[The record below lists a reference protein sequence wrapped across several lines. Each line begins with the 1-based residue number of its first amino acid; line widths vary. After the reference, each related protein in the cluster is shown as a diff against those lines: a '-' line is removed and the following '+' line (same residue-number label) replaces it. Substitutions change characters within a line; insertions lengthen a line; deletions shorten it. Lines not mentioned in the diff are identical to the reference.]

1 MQLWILLAL
10 GAAFLQNLRSALQK
24 TLATRIGV
32 LGATF
37 ARFVF
42 AAPWALALAAGLH
55 FAGAATPG
63 VTPAFGLWALL
74 GALAQ
79 IAATV
84 LLLRLFALRDFAVG
98 NAFAKT
104 ETVQAA
110 LFGAVLLGDRVG
122 PLGWAAIAIG
132 LAGLLLLSGP
142 GGWRGGLS
150 GPAAGLGIAAG
161 AAFALASIGYRGA
174 SLALAGEAGFVVRAA
189 FTLAVVLALQTATM
203 AVWMAWRAPDA
214 LAAAFT
220 EWRIGA
226 LVGAAGMAAS
236 LGWFMALT
244 LQTAALVKAVGQ
256 VELVF
261 SWLTSRLAFR
271 ERPTVR
277 ETLGVALIGG
287 GVVLLALGG

>member
-1 MQLWILLAL
+1 VPLWIAFSL

-24 TLATRIGV
+24 TLSQRIGV

-42 AAPWALALAAGLH
+42 AAPWALLLVAGLL
-55 FAGAATPG
+55 AGGAVPPG
-63 VTPAFGLWALL
+63 ATPAFFGWAML
-74 GALAQ
+74 GAGAQ
-79 IAATV
+79 IGATV

-110 LFGAVLLGDRVG
+110 LFGALLLGDRVG
-122 PLGWAAIAIG
+122 ALGWAAIAVG
-132 LAGLLLLSGP
+132 LVGLLLLSGP
-142 GGWRGGLS
+142 GGWRDGIAT
-150 GPAAGLGIAAG
+150 PAAGLGVAAG

-174 SLALAGEAGFVVRAA
+174 ALALEREAGFVLRASV
-189 FTLAVVLALQTATM
+189 TLAVVLALQTVAM
-203 AVWMAWRAPDA
+203 AAWMAWRAPRTLGDV
-214 LAAAFT
+214 AA

-226 LVGAAGMAAS
+226 LVGLAGMTAS

-261 SWLTSRLAFR
+261 SWLTARLAFR
-271 ERPTVR
+271 ERPSAR
-277 ETLGVALIGG
+277 ETLGVALVGG
-287 GVVLLALGG
+287 AVVLLALGG